1 MLDLRAPRGVPG
13 GRPPGPAPRSRPRY
27 RPGQAGSRSAR
38 PKASVLL
45 ASRVADRE
53 FGLVGRLLESIG
65 VPVARLDAETAA
77 VEGITV
83 DLDQRAIR
91 IDGRWICP
99 TVTWIRHFAPQAMP
113 ARRGAAQRAFSTDS
127 WQALGDQFGAICA
140 ETIASSGAGLLQQLA
155 AARAAGIRVPRTIVS
170 TEPIAAAKSLGAGTV
185 IVKALHEHF
194 VEASPGLLTGV
205 FPEVTDVGAMRRA
218 DRPARIPVVVQEHIG
233 HEAEI
238 RGYYVRGDVLTF
250 SVSKASPAQP
260 WLEPHAVRAR
270 QVEPPPGVAAAM
282 TALATALSV
291 RYGAFD
297 FLITGDEPVFLEL
310 NWAGDWRWFETRA
323 RARSVTNAVTAMLR
337 DLHRQAVANSF
348 SDRLQDQGHPGGID
362 LVTFLAKSGRA
373 DPIDKR

>member
-1 MLDLRAPRGVPG
+1 
-13 GRPPGPAPRSRPRY
+13 
-27 RPGQAGSRSAR
+27 
-38 PKASVLL
+38 
-45 ASRVADRE
+45 
-53 FGLVGRLLESIG
+53 LESIG

-83 DLDQRAIR
+83 DLDQRAVR
-91 IDGRWICP
+91 IGGRWICP

-113 ARRGAAQRAFSTDS
+113 ARRGAALRAFSTDS
-127 WQALGDQFGAICA
+127 WQALGDQLGAICA
-140 ETIASSGAGLLQQLA
+140 ETIASSGARLLQQLA

-170 TEPIAAAKSLGAGTV
+170 TEPIAAAESLGAGTV

-205 FPEVTDVGAMRRA
+205 FPEITDVGAMQPA
-218 DRPARIPVVVQEHIG
+218 GRPARIPVVVQEHIG

-238 RGYYVRGDVLTF
+238 RGYFVRGNVLTF

-260 WLEPHAVRAR
+260 WLDPNAVRAR

-282 TALATALSV
+282 TALAAALSV

-297 FLITGDEPVFLEL
+297 FLITSDEPVFLEL

-323 RARSVTNAVTAMLR
+323 RSRSVTNAVTAMLR

-348 SDRLQDQGHPGGID
+348 ADQLPDQGHPGGID
-362 LVTFLAKSGRA
+362 LITFMARSGRA
-373 DPIDKR
+373 DPIDKGDSSL